1 MTCVYP
7 LAMILAFL
15 LSSFLFLFHLTIY
28 AHFNS
33 ITFLSLGLYLTS
45 KMFLVLNISISLLI
59 GSNHKFGI
67 FIALWYIFSISLF
80 EPAR

>member
-15 LSSFLFLFHLTIY
+15 LSSSLFSFHLTIY
-28 AHFNS
+28 TYFNS
-33 ITFLSLGLYLTS
+33 ITFLSLDLYITS
-45 KMFLVLNISISLLI
+45 KMFLALNISISLLI

-67 FIALWYIFSISLF
+67 FMALWYILGISLF